1 MSDLV
6 LVQFSQLLTSMFG
19 FNKENQFQNFHPH
32 SMTFFKYTLPF
43 QELQL
48 LIIVILF
55 LGILLVFIFYSII
68 LAKFYI
74 QKKKLQSLQKEIP
87 LNTNPPKIVFSKL
100 LFNSLNI
107 RIESRRE
114 KEPAKLINIRS
125 NLENENFY
133 EFKCREIQTNR
144 TTGTRLVIS
153 KRWVYNSNKRQKDI
167 VFCIGLKILYV
178 LSF

>member
-1 MSDLV
+1 
-6 LVQFSQLLTSMFG
+6 
-19 FNKENQFQNFHPH
+19 
-32 SMTFFKYTLPF
+32 MTFFKYTLPF

-144 TTGTRLVIS
+144 TSGTRLVIS
-153 KRWVYNSNKRQKDI
+153 KR
-167 VFCIGLKILYV
+167 
-178 LSF
+178 